1 MIPRHLGYE
10 FIIFAIV
17 CTVAIFVFPTATGP
31 YCAVHGPVTA
41 LLSSRAKL
49 KLWLGMAFSALR
61 LAERTVPINFA
72 TQQTVRQMTL
82 LAQSVPREQSTI
94 LRC

>member
-17 CTVAIFVFPTATGP
+17 CTVVIFVFPAASGS
-31 YCAVHGPVTA
+31 YSAVHGPVTA
-41 LLSSRAKL
+41 LLSLRAKL
-49 KLWLGMAFSALR
+49 KLWLGMAVGALQ
-61 LAERTVPINFA
+61 LARIMPTSFA
-72 TQQTVRQMTL
+72 ARNTARQMIP
-82 LAQSVPREQSTI
+82 LAQSVPPEQSTI

>member
-1 MIPRHLGYE
+1 
-10 FIIFAIV
+10 
-17 CTVAIFVFPTATGP
+17 
-31 YCAVHGPVTA
+31 
-41 LLSSRAKL
+41 
-49 KLWLGMAFSALR
+49 MAFSALR